1 MRRQQIL
8 TQTVLHIRQI
18 VLQVHSPFPRN
29 SWGQMCF
36 GIKNFSDFI
45 KVTRCTGRTLAF
57 LLLTVTHRGTFN
69 SFLHFHS
76 VIKPKV
82 TKWQNK
88 KQKKKNQR
96 ISEARVTGRSA
107 DTHIWR
113 FTSASRVAGVKAF
126 GFHSFSWF
134 RVVDKGLWT
143 CGTKL
148 TWWKRLNPLKTKH
161 ICFYKDSVRTAL

>member
-76 VIKPKV
+76 GIKPKV

-88 KQKKKNQR
+88 KQKKK
-96 ISEARVTGRSA
+96 ISEYQKRVWLVGA
-107 DTHIWR
+107 LTHTSDASHLHHEWR
-113 FTSASRVAGVKAF
+113 ESKLSVFTAF
-126 GFHSFSWF
+126 RDSELSTRDCGP
-134 RVVDKGLWT
+134 VV
-143 CGTKL
+143 
-148 TWWKRLNPLKTKH
+148 LN
-161 ICFYKDSVRTAL
+161 